1 MRLLVLLRCRPVRMA
16 LLSVLVLGS
25 SATQAT
31 TVLPMT
37 FSQVVAGAE
46 VIAIGVV
53 SGVEAMWDA
62 EREMP
67 FTEVTVSDIDVVKGQ
82 VGNQELTLRFLG
94 GPAPNGLT
102 LRVSGMPQFAL
113 TQQVVVFSTRDDGRP
128 CPLVGWWQGLYR
140 IVYDAERDARTVVNH
155 AGRPVAAIE
164 GDVGQRVVRL
174 STASGAPAADALTL
188 DEFRSLI
195 VSEL

>member
-1 MRLLVLLRCRPVRMA
+1 MRMFALLRCRPARMA
-16 LLSVLVLGS
+16 LLSVLILGS
-25 SATQAT
+25 SAAQAT

-46 VIAIGVV
+46 VVAIGVV
-53 SGVEAMWDA
+53 SAVEATWDE

-67 FTEVTVSDIDVVKGQ
+67 FMEVTVSDIDAVKGQ
-82 VGNQELTLRFLG
+82 VGNGQLTLRLLG

-102 LRVSGMPQFAL
+102 LRVSGMPQFAV

-140 IVYDAERDARTVVNH
+140 IVYDAERDARTVLDH

-174 STASGAPAADALTL
+174 STASGVPAEDALTL
-188 DEFRSLI
+188 EEFRSLI

>member
-1 MRLLVLLRCRPVRMA
+1 MPMLVLLRCRRVRMA
-16 LLSVLVLGS
+16 LLSVVVLGS
-25 SATQAT
+25 TATQAT

-53 SGVEAMWDA
+53 SAVEATWDA

-82 VGNQELTLRFLG
+82 VVNRALTLRFLG

-102 LRVSGMPQFAL
+102 LEVSGMPQFAPA
-113 TQQVVVFSTRDDGRP
+113 QQVVVFSTRDDGRP

-155 AGRPVAAIE
+155 AGRPVTAIE

-174 STASGAPAADALTL
+174 SAASGAPAEDALTIE
-188 DEFRSLI
+188 EFRSVI
-195 VSEL
+195 ASEL

>member
-1 MRLLVLLRCRPVRMA
+1 MRMLGLPGYRRVRLA
-16 LLSVLVLGS
+16 LLSVLVLAS

-53 SGVEAMWDA
+53 SAVEATWDA
-62 EREMP
+62 ELEMP
-67 FTEVTVSDIDVVKGQ
+67 FTEVTVSDSDVVKGQ
-82 VGNQELTLRFLG
+82 VGNRELTLRFLG

-102 LRVSGMPQFAL
+102 LRVSGMPQFGV

-164 GDVGQRVVRL
+164 GDVGQRVARL
-174 STASGAPAADALTL
+174 SAASGAPAEDALTL
-188 DEFRSLI
+188 EEFRSLI
-195 VSEL
+195 RQEL

>member
-1 MRLLVLLRCRPVRMA
+1 MGMFALLRCRPARMA
-16 LLSVLVLGS
+16 LLSVLILGS
-25 SATQAT
+25 AAAQAT

-46 VIAIGVV
+46 VVAIGVV
-53 SGVEAMWDA
+53 SAVEATWDA

-67 FTEVTVSDIDVVKGQ
+67 FTEVTVSDVDAVKGR
-82 VGNQELTLRFLG
+82 VGNGQLTLRFLG

-102 LRVSGMPQFAL
+102 LRVSGMPQFAV

-140 IVYDAERDARTVVNH
+140 IVYDAERDARTVVDH

-174 STASGAPAADALTL
+174 STASGVPAEDALTIE
-188 DEFRSLI
+188 EFRSLI
-195 VSEL
+195 LREL

>member
-1 MRLLVLLRCRPVRMA
+1 MRMLVLLRCRRVRMA
-16 LLSVLVLGS
+16 LLSVAVLGS
-25 SATQAT
+25 TATQAT

-53 SGVEAMWDA
+53 STVEATWDS

-67 FTEVTVSDIDVVKGQ
+67 FTEVTVSDIDVVKGP
-82 VGNQELTLRFLG
+82 VGNRELTLRFLG

-102 LRVSGMPQFAL
+102 LEVSGMPRFAL
-113 TQQVVVFSTRDDGRP
+113 AQQVVVFSTPDDGRP

-140 IVYDAERDARTVVNH
+140 IVYDAERDARAVVNH
-155 AGRPVAAIE
+155 AGRPVASIE

-174 STASGAPAADALTL
+174 SAASGAPAEDALTIE
-188 DEFRSLI
+188 EFRSLI

>member
-1 MRLLVLLRCRPVRMA
+1 MRMLVLLRCRPVRMA
-16 LLSVLVLGS
+16 LLSVVVLGS

-37 FSQVVAGAE
+37 LSQVVAGAE

-53 SGVEAMWDA
+53 SAVEATWDA

-67 FTEVTVSDIDVVKGQ
+67 FTQVTVSDIDAVKGQ
-82 VGNQELTLRFLG
+82 VGNGQLTLRFLG

-113 TQQVVVFSTRDDGRP
+113 AQEVVVFSTRDDGRP

-140 IVYDAERDARTVVNH
+140 IVYDAERDTRTIVNH

-174 STASGAPAADALTL
+174 SGAPGAPAADALTL
-188 DEFRSLI
+188 EEFRSLI

>member
-1 MRLLVLLRCRPVRMA
+1 MRMFALLRCRSVRMA
-16 LLSVLVLGS
+16 LLPVVVLGS
-25 SATQAT
+25 SAAQAT

-53 SGVEAMWDA
+53 SAVEATWDA

-67 FTEVTVSDIDVVKGQ
+67 FTAVTVSDIDVVKGQ
-82 VGNQELTLRFLG
+82 AGNGELTLRFLG

-113 TQQVVVFSTRDDGRP
+113 AQEVVVFSTRDDGRS

-140 IVYDAERDARTVVNH
+140 IVYDAERDTRTVVNH

-174 STASGAPAADALTL
+174 SAASGASAEDALTL
-188 DEFRSLI
+188 EEFRSLI

>member
-1 MRLLVLLRCRPVRMA
+1 MRMSVLLRCRPVRMA

-25 SATQAT
+25 SATKAT

-46 VIAIGVV
+46 VIVIGVV
-53 SGVEAMWDA
+53 SAVDATWDA

-67 FTEVTVSDIDVVKGQ
+67 FTAVTVSDVDAVKGQ
-82 VGNQELTLRFLG
+82 VGNRQLTLRFLG
-94 GPAPNGLT
+94 GPAPNGLA
-102 LRVSGMPQFAL
+102 LRVSGMPQFAPA
-113 TQQVVVFSTRDDGRP
+113 QQVVVFSTRDDGRP

-140 IVYDAERDARTVVNH
+140 IVYDAERDARIVVNH

-164 GDVGQRVVRL
+164 GDVGQRVARL
-174 STASGAPAADALTL
+174 SAAPEAPAADALTL
-188 DEFRSLI
+188 EEFRSLI
-195 VSEL
+195 LQEL